1 MSQAIKK
8 YISKEYQVKIA
19 IGAPTGTFA
28 KGDVIANNAVLANA
42 TFYAVVLAVKGTGA
56 DTYLICNSFGGT
68 RVNGVEYGST
78 AIVADAETIYGYV
91 ASSGA
96 STGAS
101 AVVDTVTGA
110 DGADVALTSR
120 GIERVKKIGNRVV
133 SEVLVALKHFK
144 HRYLAEQDFDVA
156 ATISS
161 SVVSGSAGAIVDI
174 SNGDT
179 ILLTV
184 TASEPI
190 QVPAGTT
197 VAFTTGTGANAREF
211 TYLSGNNT
219 TALVFSYTPVAADIG
234 IAGTVGGVATA
245 TSNDMREV
253 SIQDN
258 VVYTKLLTKVLPA
271 ATGAETIS
279 IQA

>member
-8 YISKEYQVKIA
+8 YISKEYQINIA
-19 IGAPTGTFA
+19 IGAPVGTFA
-28 KGDVIANNAVLANA
+28 KGNVVANNAVLANA
-42 TFYAVVLAVKGTGA
+42 TFFAVIVAVKGSGA
-56 DTYLICNSFGGT
+56 STVLVCNSFGGT
-68 RVNGVEYGST
+68 VVNGTAYGST
-78 AIVADAETIYGYV
+78 TIVADAETLYGFV

-120 GIERVKKIGNRVV
+120 GIERVRKIGSRVV

-144 HRYLAEQDFDVA
+144 HRYLALQDFDVA

-161 SVVSGSAGAIVDI
+161 VVVSGSAGDIVDI
-174 SNGDT
+174 SSGNT
-179 ILLTV
+179 LLLTI

-197 VAFTTGTGANAREF
+197 VAFTTGTGANARKF
-211 TYLSGNNT
+211 TYASGNNT
-219 TALVFSYTPVAADIG
+219 TALVFSYTPVAGDIG
-234 IAGTVGGVATA
+234 IAGTVGGVATS
-245 TSNDMREV
+245 TSNAISEV
-253 SIQDN
+253 SVQDG
-258 VVYTKLLTKVLPA
+258 VTYTKTISGALPA
-271 ATGAETIS
+271 ATGAAAIS